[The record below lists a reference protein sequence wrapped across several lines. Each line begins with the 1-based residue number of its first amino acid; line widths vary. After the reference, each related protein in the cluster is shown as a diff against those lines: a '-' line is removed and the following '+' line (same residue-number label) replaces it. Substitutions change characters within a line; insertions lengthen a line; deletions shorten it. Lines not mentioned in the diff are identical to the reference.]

1 MKLENQSLCPW
12 IRNFLFG
19 KKSFLFPQTPLF
31 PLTVLKDLCLF
42 VNIIIYVF
50 FIFYF
55 FWNLKVKGFAFG
67 SKIVCSTRKAFCFLK
82 CHFFPFNC
90 PERLLSFQEYYYICF
105 FFKTWLIQENQR
117 LCPWI
122 RDCTINK
129 KSFFFLQMSL
139 FPFNRSERLL
149 PFRECMLGPLQYTFF
164 YFIILAFQSIWI

>member
-19 KKSFLFPQTPLF
+19 KKSFLFPQMPLF

-42 VNIIIYVF
+42 VNIITYVF
-50 FIFYF
+50 FYFLYF

-105 FFKTWLIQENQR
+105 FLKLDWYKKTKGFALGLEIVQS
-117 LCPWI
+117 I
-122 RDCTINK
+122 RK
-129 KSFFFLQMSL
+129 AFFFFKCL
-139 FPFNRSERLL
+139 FFLLIVQKGFCLFVSICLVHCNIPF
-149 PFRECMLGPLQYTFF
+149 
-164 YFIILAFQSIWI
+164 FIL